1 MLDCITIVQLLLS
14 DSEPYNFSLTVALF
28 RVPFSSFQLCDI
40 QLCDQLPI
48 HRILTINT
56 PAAVDC
62 PIFRSPLITPLNQRQ
77 LKLFGHA
84 RADQAKE
91 YSHTLRAFLS
101 QTGDSRE
108 DFLFRLGSKLSVSNM
123 ILNTLTLVYRL

>member
-1 MLDCITIVQLLLS
+1 MLDCIIKVQLLLS
-14 DSEPYNFSLTVALF
+14 DSEPYNISLTVALF

-62 PIFRSPLITPLNQRQ
+62 PIFRSPLITPVKQRQ

-84 RADQAKE
+84 RADKAKE
-91 YSHTLRAFLS
+91 YSAIHCEHFSA
-101 QTGDSRE
+101 
-108 DFLFRLGSKLSVSNM
+108 KLETAARTSFSDLAANYQS
-123 ILNTLTLVYRL
+123 II